1 MNSPFGNTVVGRDA
15 PASGP
20 VTRSSCLQ
28 GPADHWRLAALR
40 HLGRRLRRPKQRQ
53 PRPAFE
59 HAIEQLQCWAA
70 RALNMRGGPCSFAG

>member
-28 GPADHWRLAALR
+28 GPAEITGD
-40 HLGRRLRRPKQRQ
+40 
-53 PRPAFE
+53 
-59 HAIEQLQCWAA
+59 
-70 RALNMRGGPCSFAG
+70 